1 MLARSI
7 HLLFGVIGGVSN
19 DTKEGATGNTICKFA
34 DNAISVHFNEIV
46 VHHQQPDSVN
56 KLALAVR
63 KDSSRCRRSELI
75 SVPVLKSETELQKC
89 ITVSPDNLLEKCYAL
104 LEYTQYGV
112 QKMKTV
118 WPGHTSKDSQKIDIL
133 AKAKPFQ
140 RMRVESNR
148 TIA

>member
-19 DTKEGATGNTICKFA
+19 ETKEGATENTICKFA
-34 DNAISVHFNEIV
+34 DNAISVHFNKIV

-63 KDSSRCRRSELI
+63 KDGSRCRRSELI
-75 SVPVLKSETELQKC
+75 SVPVLESDAELPKC
-89 ITVSPDNLLEKCYAL
+89 ITVIPDNLVEECYAPW
-104 LEYTQYGV
+104 EYTQCGV
-112 QKMKTV
+112 QRMKTV
-118 WPGHTSKDSQKIDIL
+118 WPGHTSKDSQKKDIL

-140 RMRVESNR
+140 RMRAE
-148 TIA
+148 